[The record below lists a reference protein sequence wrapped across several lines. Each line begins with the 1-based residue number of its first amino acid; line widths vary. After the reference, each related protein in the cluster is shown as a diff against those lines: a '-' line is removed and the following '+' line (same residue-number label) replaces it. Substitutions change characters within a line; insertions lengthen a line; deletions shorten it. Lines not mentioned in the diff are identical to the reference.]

1 MAKRILIIGSL
12 NMDMVIEMKAM
23 PRTGETVLGN
33 TLAYVPGGKG
43 ANQTYAAGKI
53 GGNVAMLGCVG
64 CDSIGETLIQNLAA
78 SGADASAIRRVEGE
92 PTGTAVI
99 YVNEDG
105 DNSIVVVSGANAAC
119 DIAYLKEYD
128 HLIAEADYVV
138 LQMEIPY
145 ETVFYAIRR
154 ASELGKTV
162 ILNPAPAPLPEQ
174 IPEDIWGKID
184 YFTPNETELLKLT
197 GQDILSME
205 NVKKGAEGLIQ
216 QGVKNVLV
224 TLGDKGV
231 FFHDGMNTEVFLAR
245 KVEAVDTTAAGDCFS
260 GAFVTGLAEGKNVA
274 EAVAMANLAS
284 SLAVTRK
291 GAQSSIPTRQE
302 LDELMKHINTSR

>member
-1 MAKRILIIGSL
+1 MAKRILVIGSL

-174 IPEDIWGKID
+174 IPVVVW
-184 YFTPNETELLKLT
+184 
-197 GQDILSME
+197 
-205 NVKKGAEGLIQ
+205 V
-216 QGVKNVLV
+216 
-224 TLGDKGV
+224 
-231 FFHDGMNTEVFLAR
+231 
-245 KVEAVDTTAAGDCFS
+245 
-260 GAFVTGLAEGKNVA
+260 
-274 EAVAMANLAS
+274 
-284 SLAVTRK
+284 
-291 GAQSSIPTRQE
+291 
-302 LDELMKHINTSR
+302 

>member
-23 PRTGETVLGN
+23 PKVGETVLGD
-33 TLAYVPGGKG
+33 TLTYVPGGKG

-53 GGNVAMLGCVG
+53 GGNVTMLGCVG
-64 CDSIGETLIQNLAA
+64 NDSIGERLIQNLAA
-78 SGADASAIRRVEGE
+78 SGANTAAIRRVDGK

-99 YVNEDG
+99 YVNEEG
-105 DNSIVVVSGANAAC
+105 DNSIVVVGGANA
-119 DIAYLKEYD
+119 EYD
-128 HLIAEADYVV
+128 HLIAEADYVM

-145 ETVFYAIRR
+145 DTVFYAIRR
-154 ASELGKTV
+154 ASEFGKIV
-162 ILNPAPAPLPEQ
+162 ILNPAPAPQPEQ
-174 IPEDIWGKID
+174 IPADVWGKID
-184 YFTPNETELLKLT
+184 YFTPNETELLMLT
-197 GQDILSME
+197 RQDVLSME
-205 NVKKGAEGLIQ
+205 NVKKGAESLIQ
-216 QGVKNVLV
+216 KGVKQVLV

-231 FFHDGMNTEVFLAR
+231 FFHDGKNTEVFPAR

-260 GAFVTGLAEGKNVA
+260 GAFVTGLAEGKTIA
-274 EAVAMANLAS
+274 DAIAMANLAS

-302 LDELMKHINTSR
+302 LDELIK